1 MISLSGISIR
11 QGLFSLHNI
20 ELAVPNGRYAVLMGK
35 TGCGKTTVL
44 EAICGLRPVRSGS
57 VRLMDREVTRRRPA
71 DRGIGYVPQDLALF
85 STHTVRDHLAFALV
99 VRGRPRREIDDRVR
113 ELSALL
119 GISRLLDRRPPGLS
133 GGEAQR
139 VALGRALAMRPAVL
153 LLDEPFSAL
162 DDETRQEMHDL
173 LLAVRAAMP
182 VTVLHVTH
190 NRDEAAGWASV
201 FTGSAT
207 GGLCRTRDMLKLSR
221 GLSSSR
227 ITMGSGPVATVDG
240 NRGFNPRSDPCAF
253 RRVAS
258 RRLNPRSSR
267 PIPTIFIVATRR
279 RAFMSPYRSVIETH
293 GYLRRRFATNRA

>member
-20 ELAVPNGRYAVLMGK
+20 ELAVPKGRYAVLMGK

-139 VALGRALAMRPAVL
+139 VALGRALAMRPSVL

-173 LLAVRAAMP
+173 LVAVRAAMP

-190 NRDEAAGWASV
+190 NRDEAARLGEC
-201 FTGSAT
+201 FY
-207 GGLCRTRDMLKLSR
+207 RFRD
-221 GLSSSR
+221 GR
-227 ITMGSGPVATVDG
+227 IVQEP
-240 NRGFNPRSDPCAF
+240 
-253 RRVAS
+253 
-258 RRLNPRSSR
+258 
-267 PIPTIFIVATRR
+267 
-279 RAFMSPYRSVIETH
+279 
-293 GYLRRRFATNRA
+293 